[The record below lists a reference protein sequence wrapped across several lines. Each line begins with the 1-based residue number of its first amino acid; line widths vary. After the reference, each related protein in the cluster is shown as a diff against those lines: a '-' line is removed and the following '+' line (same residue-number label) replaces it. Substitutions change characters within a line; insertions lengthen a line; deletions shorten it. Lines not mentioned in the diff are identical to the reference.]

1 MTQLS
6 YREGRVKVTEE
17 VKRTVSRLVDQERDW
32 ENKKKHPSRW
42 YRSETARVLAL
53 DEDSNPSLRSYEEL
67 VRDIRKNARVQNPVD
82 KPWNT
87 ALLNKELLDPELTP
101 WITNAQYHL
110 KKYLSKPL
118 TIREVKWFARLFGFR
133 NRFKP
138 LPEIENDLDL
148 KSLFASNMLVSWAQI
163 YAEREKVDTIAGIEE
178 PDFSDMDIA
187 IIDNDLCAIREYS
200 DEKLSDQIHGLL
212 GKQKKLN
219 EGQWA
224 KIQEGWT
231 LPSLKHN
238 ISILESRILR
248 HSLGDPDMTP
258 EYLRAYHNML
268 FRYDYGRDEVD
279 YGATYQQR
287 IDTFM
292 SIRKRVVEIPEGDI
306 KLINSV
312 FPEFELWW
320 EKLWG
325 SKKETKLTQKKEGN

>member
-1 MTQLS
+1 MPQLS

-17 VKRTVSRLVDQERDW
+17 VKRTVSRLVDQENDW

-42 YRSETARVLAL
+42 YRSEAARILGL

-67 VRDIRKNARVQNPVD
+67 VRDVRENARVQNPVD
-82 KPWNT
+82 KTWNT
-87 ALLNKELLDPELTP
+87 ALLNKEPLDPELTP
-101 WITNAQYHL
+101 WIINAQYHL

-118 TIREVKWFARLFGFR
+118 TIREVKWFTRLFGFR
-133 NRFKP
+133 TRIKP
-138 LPEIENDLDL
+138 LPEMEDNPDLRL
-148 KSLFASNMLVSWAQI
+148 LFISSVLATWAQI
-163 YAEREKVDTIAGIEE
+163 YAEREKVDDIAGIQE

-187 IIDNDLCAIREYS
+187 VVDNDLSAIREYS
-200 DEKLSDQIHGLL
+200 DEKLSDQVHGLF
-212 GKQKKLN
+212 GKQKKLT
-219 EGQWA
+219 ESEWA
-224 KIQEGWT
+224 KIQERWT

-238 ISILESRILR
+238 ILILESRILR
-248 HSLGDPDMTP
+248 HSLGDPDMTS

-268 FRYDYGRDEVD
+268 FRYDYGRYEED

-287 IDTFM
+287 IDTFL
-292 SIRKRVVEIPEGDI
+292 SIRKKVGEIPAGDI

-325 SKKETKLTQKKEGN
+325 SKKGIKSSQQKEGS